1 MIQNMNHFVLTENPE
16 RQENKNQDKEEKL
29 KIQKSFW
36 GRKCMCK
43 TDLEFIFYIFKSI
56 KFEFVFTGA
65 NVLSVMKSFGLMHSS
80 DNIGKNV

>member
-36 GRKCMCK
+36 GRKCMQNRFRIHLLHFQIY
-43 TDLEFIFYIFKSI
+43 TLSLFLQEQMFY
-56 KFEFVFTGA
+56 
-65 NVLSVMKSFGLMHSS
+65 L
-80 DNIGKNV
+80 

>member
-36 GRKCMCK
+36 GRKCMQNRFRIHLLHFQIYK
-43 TDLEFIFYIFKSI
+43 I
-56 KFEFVFTGA
+56 
-65 NVLSVMKSFGLMHSS
+65 
-80 DNIGKNV
+80 

>member
-16 RQENKNQDKEEKL
+16 RQENKNQDNEEKL
-29 KIQKSFW
+29 KIQKIFW
-36 GRKCMCK
+36 GRKCMQNRFRIH
-43 TDLEFIFYIFKSI
+43 LLHFQIYILNLVLS
-56 KFEFVFTGA
+56 GA

>member
-36 GRKCMCK
+36 GRKCMQNRLRIHLLHFQIS
-43 TDLEFIFYIFKSI
+43 TLSLFLQEQMFY
-56 KFEFVFTGA
+56 
-65 NVLSVMKSFGLMHSS
+65 L
-80 DNIGKNV
+80 